1 MMSWFFGE
9 KGLEAVNH
17 ADQGFV
23 AVLDKVL
30 PELLSSLAGEH
41 AVTVLILARNGKE
54 CVERVQAHWLREEVS
69 QRRLHLVAFE
79 QELDGEVDQTGIP
92 RLPGVHRSDLQG
104 GTITRL
110 VGPFS
115 NLLPQLVATP
125 DLVLVGGPAP
135 LTTVLHYADILV
147 RLAAPQFQVLAPAS
161 VIRNIQAAVRKK
173 GAKQLDVQQ
182 AGDAWQILSARLHKR
197 AKPPAPANRTAW
209 VIGGSLAG
217 AGVAYALA
225 LRGWRV
231 HVTDPSLAPGARAPH
246 AGHLAA
252 AMTPLISSDDNFK
265 ARLSRAGIYRAHDR
279 WAGFGPHIIPSR
291 SGTLELARTSGH
303 ARDLMQAVQNMA
315 FPQAWVHLS
324 GADQSHEHTGVA
336 VTRDGAFFGR
346 GLTVSPPALIRKLLS
361 HPNIECHGQRIHSL
375 RKSGQGWQL
384 CYRGNTE
391 AGNSDVAIEVDAGNY
406 ADDAADAADVA
417 RGDLRILAECE
428 VVILAAASHTPQL
441 LAKSG
446 LDTLTRRS
454 GRKDP
459 ALPAIM
465 SMDTLGGQVMHVPV
479 GMLPQVPATVIGAE
493 GYFLPPIDG
502 HCVLGSTY
510 EPRREVP
517 PLTLEGQRQ
526 IVSKLAGALAP
537 EVLKTVR
544 ERLET
549 AEERSK
555 AQSEAPFPGWSG
567 SRAVIRGR
575 LPAFGPVPGQ
585 EGLWLACGYASHG
598 LTWSALAGDVIAAML
613 CAEPVPLEQDLLQ
626 AVAPR

>member
-1 MMSWFFGE
+1 M
-9 KGLEAVNH
+9 NH

-41 AVTVLILARNGKE
+41 AVTVLILAHDGKE
-54 CVERVQAHWLREEVS
+54 CVARLRAHWQREEVS
-69 QRRLHLVAFE
+69 QRRLHLVVFE
-79 QELDGEVDQTGIP
+79 QKRDAEVDETGLP
-92 RLPGVHRSDLQG
+92 LLPGVHRYDVQG

-110 VGPFS
+110 VGPFGT
-115 NLLPQLVATP
+115 LLPQLVATP
-125 DLVLVGGPAP
+125 DLVLVDGPQP

-147 RLAAPQFQVLAPAS
+147 RLAAPQFQVLAPES
-161 VIRNIQAAVRKK
+161 VIRDIQVAVRKK
-173 GAKQLDVQQ
+173 GAKQLDVKQG
-182 AGDAWQILSARLHKR
+182 GDGWQILSARLHKR
-197 AKPPAPANRTAW
+197 AKPPAPANRIAW

-231 HVTDPSLAPGARAPH
+231 HVTDPSLAPGACAPH

-303 ARDLMQAVQNMA
+303 ARDLLQAVQNMA
-315 FPQAWVHLS
+315 FPQEWVHLS
-324 GADQSHEHTGVA
+324 GADQSHERAGVTA
-336 VTRDGAFFGR
+336 TRDGAFFGR
-346 GLTVSPPALIRKLLS
+346 GLTVSPPALIQKLLS
-361 HPNIECHGQRIHSL
+361 HPNIECHGQRVHRL
-375 RKSGQGWQL
+375 RKGGQGWQL
-384 CYRGNTE
+384 CYRGNRVE
-391 AGNSDVAIEVDAGNY
+391 EGSDVDIDVDAGIH
-406 ADDAADAADVA
+406 ADVA
-417 RGDLRILAECE
+417 AEGAEDADRTDDVHGDLRVLAECE
-428 VVILAAASHTPQL
+428 VVILAAAAYTPQL
-441 LAKSG
+441 LANSG
-446 LDTLTRRS
+446 LDTYTRRS
-454 GRKDP
+454 GRKAP

-465 SMDTLGGQVMHVPV
+465 AMDTLGGQVMHVPV
-479 GMLPQVPATVIGAE
+479 GMLPQVPSTVIGAE

-517 PLTLEGQRQ
+517 PLTPEGQRQ

-537 EVLKTVR
+537 DVLKTVS
-544 ERLET
+544 ERLDNAT
-549 AEERSK
+549 APF
-555 AQSEAPFPGWSG
+555 EAPFPGWSG